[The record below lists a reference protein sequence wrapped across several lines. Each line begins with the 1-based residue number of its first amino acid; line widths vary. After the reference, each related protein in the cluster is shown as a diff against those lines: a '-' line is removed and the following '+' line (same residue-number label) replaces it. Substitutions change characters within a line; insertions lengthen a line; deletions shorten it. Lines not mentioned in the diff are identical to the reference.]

1 MAEDAYVTMLFSDGY
16 LQGMHSNQPETI
28 ENVLTCFF
36 AGAQV
41 LAASLRDS
49 GTTKKL
55 AVIVPADEAHRLLP
69 QTITQLEVSSYR
81 MHTLTLLA
89 FV

>member
-16 LQGMHSNQPETI
+16 LQGKQTFPIFSVAI
-28 ENVLTCFF
+28 AYIYFS
-36 AGAQV
+36 GAQV

-55 AVIVPADEAHRLLP
+55 AVIVPSDDAHRLLP
-69 QTITQLEVSSYR
+69 VTISQLEVLSR
-81 MHTLTLLA
+81 LLSLDKLNRL
-89 FV
+89 